1 MGQMKPTRTLV
12 MLIVG
17 LATVCL
23 ISGIAFAQPPVPHDV
38 EEDGVSYED
47 CVDCHRTGED
57 GATLLAADH
66 AQHDNADCRV
76 CHGTTGMLAAPS
88 TSHPV
93 AGWEGCRGC
102 HDRWEYQEVVE
113 IPNLAESDYDHTIY
127 ESSTCMSCHPTAT
140 DYYDRMPSV
149 ACGVC
154 HPESAE
160 AETIHNGP
168 EAWVDCVDC
177 HQAAGN
183 YPHDPELINSR
194 DEDCISC
201 HHEREGHW
209 TSDRAEVGYSLSDH
223 VARGDPH
230 ARVDCSACHLKVAT
244 VERDPTTGRIGVV
257 LPEMEEGVPPDSPEL
272 AEVVKEVDCQRCHA
286 SGSEVAAPAQEL
298 PPRSVLCMAC
308 HDASPVVKDG
318 LSWAGIGFFGF
329 GMVAVASIWLQGSV
343 RGRQDLSIPQRIWNI
358 VVGFLDLITTPR
370 LFVLIWSF
378 IVDGILHIKLF
389 RKDKIHWLTHASMF
403 WGMGARMALG
413 VFTWLMSLAAPT
425 APLTQILVNKS
436 SPAMALIYD
445 GLGALVVLG
454 AIVAIVRRYV
464 IKDQQLIT
472 SGQDT
477 VAIALIGAIFL
488 MGFIVEGARILV
500 TDLRPGLAAFSFIG
514 YAVSRALSL
523 IPVAWSVVYGWLWYV
538 HAGLVAA
545 LIAYLP
551 FSKFIHVL
559 IGPFVAAINS
569 ALEARTT

>member
-1 MGQMKPTRTLV
+1 
-12 MLIVG
+12 
-17 LATVCL
+17 
-23 ISGIAFAQPPVPHDV
+23 
-38 EEDGVSYED
+38 
-47 CVDCHRTGED
+47 
-57 GATLLAADH
+57 
-66 AQHDNADCRV
+66 
-76 CHGTTGMLAAPS
+76 
-88 TSHPV
+88 
-93 AGWEGCRGC
+93 
-102 HDRWEYQEVVE
+102 
-113 IPNLAESDYDHTIY
+113 
-127 ESSTCMSCHPTAT
+127 
-140 DYYDRMPSV
+140 
-149 ACGVC
+149 
-154 HPESAE
+154 
-160 AETIHNGP
+160 
-168 EAWVDCVDC
+168 
-177 HQAAGN
+177 
-183 YPHDPELINSR
+183 
-194 DEDCISC
+194 
-201 HHEREGHW
+201 
-209 TSDRAEVGYSLSDH
+209 
-223 VARGDPH
+223 
-230 ARVDCSACHLKVAT
+230 
-244 VERDPTTGRIGVV
+244 
-257 LPEMEEGVPPDSPEL
+257 
-272 AEVVKEVDCQRCHA
+272 
-286 SGSEVAAPAQEL
+286 
-298 PPRSVLCMAC
+298 MAC

-318 LSWAGIGFFGF
+318 LSWAGIGLFGF